1 MFVFV
6 QCLIHLARRE
16 GWVAEHEKGPD
27 EEPHELELHIKNEA
41 LDVGSQRAGASLMGT
56 ESPPSCLVFS
66 FASGFQAMV
75 DYSLDKALLGNML
88 HVWTC
93 LLGTGAINGGQKGC
107 MKKSSRLQPHKLG
120 TRCWAAAWTSFL
132 FWQNQSLHRRPNV
145 QSASDRG
152 VQCDEFT

>member
-16 GWVAEHEKGPD
+16 GWVA
-27 EEPHELELHIKNEA
+27 EPHELELHIKNEA

-75 DYSLDKALLGNML
+75 EYSLD
-88 HVWTC
+88 
-93 LLGTGAINGGQKGC
+93 
-107 MKKSSRLQPHKLG
+107 
-120 TRCWAAAWTSFL
+120 
-132 FWQNQSLHRRPNV
+132 
-145 QSASDRG
+145 
-152 VQCDEFT
+152 